1 MCIRDRSYRTPV
13 VTSKGTSTEEVA
25 GDAAVTVN
33 PSSVIEISEALAR
46 LIIDKSAAQEIG
58 DAGYQRSKLFTWD
71 KSASATVDIYRKL
84 L

>member
-1 MCIRDRSYRTPV
+1 MSYRTPV

-25 GDAAVTVN
+25 GDAAVMVN
-33 PSSVIEISEALAR
+33 PNSVIEISEALAR
-46 LIIDKSAAQEIG
+46 LVIDKSAAREIG

-71 KSASATVDIYRKL
+71 KAASATVDIYRKL